1 MQIKII
7 IDWQVVIVPI
17 VFGVLVTV
25 LASLGA
31 ARSATSVTP
40 LEAMR
45 PLELTDQRKMKVG
58 RAVIVLFA
66 LLVGMGLVGLSLWMQ
81 KDHGDSALL
90 AAVGGCMFSV
100 LGLALTAIVWM
111 PWLMKGADA
120 LASLCGPSAKLAD
133 ANIQK
138 NPRRLAA
145 TGTALLIG
153 VTLVSTLATGAAAT
167 SVTPLEAMRP
177 LELTDQSKMKGGRAG
192 IGLFALLVGMGLVGL
207 SLWMQK
213 DQGDSA
219 LLAAVGGCM
228 FSFLGLALTAIFWMP
243 WLMKGAGALAALCGP
258 SAKLADANIQKN
270 PRRIAAT
277 GTALLIGVTLVSTI
291 ATGAASA
298 KATMN
303 QALRPR

>member
-58 RAVIVLFA
+58 RAVIGLFA

-81 KDHGDSALL
+81 KDH
-90 AAVGGCMFSV
+90 
-100 LGLALTAIVWM
+100 
-111 PWLMKGADA
+111 
-120 LASLCGPSAKLAD
+120 
-133 ANIQK
+133 
-138 NPRRLAA
+138 
-145 TGTALLIG
+145 
-153 VTLVSTLATGAAAT
+153 
-167 SVTPLEAMRP
+167 
-177 LELTDQSKMKGGRAG
+177 
-192 IGLFALLVGMGLVGL
+192 
-207 SLWMQK
+207 
-213 DQGDSA
+213 GDSA

-243 WLMKGAGALAALCGP
+243 WLMKGAGALASLCGP

-303 QALRPR
+303 QALDERYSVDVVAQGGNVPQQAADKAAKVKGVQHSLYAPTALATYETPDGKTMDTLVVGVPSAQVLQSVMNIDLGTVDVDTGHALMPQYDAYDGKRLTFTDGRVSLMKQVVDANSKDG